1 MNLVFQF
8 QTDKIIN
15 DSGDDDDDDDYVDN
29 DNNDVHCRPT
39 ISSVLTLSALTGLL
53 FYIHTYLY
61 V

>member
-15 DSGDDDDDDDYVDN
+15 DSGDDDDVDN

-39 ISSVLTLSALTGLL
+39 ISSVLTVSALTGLL